1 MKTETTDYNTLVL
14 RQDGTLVALVNDKQ
28 ITSDSVIIDDG
39 RFEIHGLNKC
49 IIKRGSCKKIT
60 PDVIEFTSDDDEV
73 TYIKETKESIFN
85 IQEIINDNRE
95 L

>member
-49 IIKRGSCKKIT
+49 IIKHGSSKKIT
-60 PDVIEFTSDDDEV
+60 PEVIEFTSDDGEV
-73 TYIKETKESIFN
+73 THIKETKEYIFN
-85 IQEIINDNRE
+85 IQEIIK
-95 L
+95 

>member
-49 IIKRGSCKKIT
+49 IIKRGSGKKIT
-60 PDVIEFTSDDDEV
+60 PDVIEFTSDDGEV
-73 TYIKETKESIFN
+73 AYIKETKEYIFN
-85 IQEIINDNRE
+85 IQEIIK
-95 L
+95 